1 MEEKK
6 LDKNKNNQNLKN
18 LIASIIK
25 NQLSNKLTNLE
36 QKNETEIK
44 EINNISKLSK
54 ELINNL
60 NTYTIKL
67 KKKIYENKR
76 KINQRC
82 NLANRNIRRYS
93 PSNMSIK
100 RGKNKKITNYDHH
113 HINNNDSNFKNNLIV
128 KKSLTPIKNINNIMK
143 KNNTNHRRGININS
157 KSIDII
163 RRHKNNHI
171 DNSDN
176 QSKYS
181 ALSNITNKKKIK
193 TPVRKKNKIYFKKIS
208 KTPEN
213 KLKKK
218 EEIDFDLTSLDND
231 IEITKISINP
241 DDNQER
247 ISNELYN
254 ISNARLTIRL
264 GALAEK
270 IENEKLLIDDDEFFN
285 TSDNFYKTIE
295 YIFENLFSFLDIKS
309 FFNIIILN
317 KNYFNLMIRLMITK
331 LENRLKNIN
340 KYLTELKTN
349 NKSMNLKEEKI
360 KPFEYNN
367 SSIRT
372 LSILNT
378 ISIDKFFTEKKINF
392 HDKNISLIFDL
403 YFISIGK
410 KKDIINCNFDEGYRE
425 KYIMKYFKNSGKINI
440 GNAIDNDLNKLN
452 FNDEII
458 NSLYEYS
465 YNKCNL
471 ISPKIFL
478 RVNKNVTWFCYL
490 IKNIFEHIG
499 ILYKDN
505 NNKNTKQIYNIFCS
519 RLNINQELIK
529 KFKAMQDLY

>member
-6 LDKNKNNQNLKN
+6 LEKNKNNQNLKN
-18 LIASIIK
+18 LIASIIR
-25 NQLSNKLTNLE
+25 NQLGQKLINLE
-36 QKNETEIK
+36 QKNETKIK
-44 EINNISKLSK
+44 EINNMSKLSK

-60 NTYTIKL
+60 NTYTTKV
-67 KKKIYENKR
+67 KKKIYENKH
-76 KINQRC
+76 KANQR
-82 NLANRNIRRYS
+82 NNIANRNIRRYS
-93 PSNMSIK
+93 PSNTSIK
-100 RGKNKKITNYDHH
+100 LGKNKKIINRNNHH
-113 HINNNDSNFKNNLIV
+113 LYNNDFNLRNNLMV
-128 KKSLTPIKNINNIMK
+128 KKSLTPIKSISNIMK
-143 KNNTNHRRGININS
+143 KNITKHRKDIIFNS
-157 KSIDII
+157 KSINVY
-163 RRHKNNHI
+163 RRNKTKYI

-181 ALSNITNKKKIK
+181 AFTNITNKKKIK
-193 TPVRKKNKIYFKKIS
+193 TPVRKKNKIYFKKLS

-213 KLKKK
+213 NLKKK
-218 EEIDFDLTSLDND
+218 GKIDFDLTSLDND

-254 ISNARLTIRL
+254 ISNSRLTIKL
-264 GALAEK
+264 GPLAEK
-270 IENEKLLIDDDEFFN
+270 IENEKLLIDDDAFFN
-285 TSDNFYKTIE
+285 PSDNFYKTLE

-309 FFNIIILN
+309 FFNIIMLN

-331 LENRLKNIN
+331 LENRVKDIN

-360 KPFEYNN
+360 KQFEYNN
-367 SSIRT
+367 SSIRA

-378 ISIDKFFTEKKINF
+378 ISIDKFFSEKKINF
-392 HDKNISLIFDL
+392 HDKNICLIFDL
-403 YFISIGK
+403 YFISLGK

-425 KYIMKYFKNSGKINI
+425 KYIMKYFKNNGKINI
-440 GNAIDNDLNKLN
+440 GKVFDNDLNKLN

-499 ILYKDN
+499 ILNKDN
-505 NNKNTKQIYNIFCS
+505 NNKNIKQIYNVFCS

-529 KFKAMQDLY
+529 KFQAMNNLY

>member
-6 LDKNKNNQNLKN
+6 SNKNNQNLKI

-25 NQLSNKLTNLE
+25 NQIGYKLKNLE

-60 NTYTIKL
+60 NTYTIKV
-67 KKKIYENKR
+67 KKKISENKR
-76 KINQRC
+76 KINQRN
-82 NLANRNIRRYS
+82 NLLNGNIRRYS

-100 RGKNKKITNYDHH
+100 RGKNKKIINYNHH
-113 HINNNDSNFKNNLIV
+113 HINNNDANFKNNLMV
-128 KKSLTPIKNINNIMK
+128 KKSLTPIKSLNNIMK
-143 KNNTNHRRGININS
+143 KNNIRHKRDININS
-157 KSIDII
+157 KSIDTF
-163 RRHKNNHI
+163 RGHKYIHI

-181 ALSNITNKKKIK
+181 AISNVTNKKKIK
-193 TPVRKKNKIYFKKIS
+193 TPIRKKNKIYFKKIS

-213 KLKKK
+213 NLKKK
-218 EEIDFDLTSLDND
+218 REIDFDLTSLDND

-270 IENEKLLIDDDEFFN
+270 IENEKLLIDDDSFFN

-309 FFNIIILN
+309 FFNIIMLN
-317 KNYFNLMIRLMITK
+317 KNYFNLMIRLMIAK
-331 LENRLKNIN
+331 LENRINDIN

-360 KPFEYNN
+360 KQFEYNN
-367 SSIRT
+367 SSIRA

-378 ISIDKFFTEKKINF
+378 IPIDKFFSEKKINF
-392 HDKNISLIFDL
+392 HDKNICLIFDL
-403 YFISIGK
+403 YFISLGK

-425 KYIMKYFKNSGKINI
+425 KYIMKYFKNNGKINI
-440 GNAIDNDLNKLN
+440 GKVFDNDLNKLN

-499 ILYKDN
+499 LLNKDN

-519 RLNINQELIK
+519 RLNINKELIK
-529 KFKAMQDLY
+529 KFKAIQDLY